1 MDRLRV
7 VPHFSSEIVEQAKCE
22 HAWKSPH
29 VRKGGTRREEREMRH
44 YRQSPS
50 FWPFT
55 ADWFWSVKFV
65 SPSKSIKS
73 IQWDSFPHWAVIA
86 LVICKLQRIFIA
98 SKRESRYFFFTAVSR
113 EELDSVGNT
122 WLLLMPKCC
131 LFQWFFFLWQVDY
144 ALEENFLTEQMW
156 FLPHI
161 SYWKVVTRILIFC
174 GYCLWSAWFVLWCK
188 SIFFDLFWKLEL
200 FIAAK

>member
-7 VPHFSSEIVEQAKCE
+7 VPHFSSEIVEQGKCE
-22 HAWKSPH
+22 RVWKSPH
-29 VRKGGTRREEREMRH
+29 ARKGDTRQEEREMRH

-86 LVICKLQRIFIA
+86 LVICKLQRIFIT
-98 SKRESRYFFFTAVSR
+98 SKRESRY
-113 EELDSVGNT
+113 
-122 WLLLMPKCC
+122 
-131 LFQWFFFLWQVDY
+131 LF
-144 ALEENFLTEQMW
+144 
-156 FLPHI
+156 
-161 SYWKVVTRILIFC
+161 SYLLIFTHMNINFYVY
-174 GYCLWSAWFVLWCK
+174 GYTTRTRTPISGYLKVSNV
-188 SIFFDLFWKLEL
+188 
-200 FIAAK
+200 IAFE

>member
-7 VPHFSSEIVEQAKCE
+7 VPHFSSEIVEQAKRE

-55 ADWFWSVKFV
+55 ADWFWIVKFV

-86 LVICKLQRIFIA
+86 LVICKVRRIFIA
-98 SKRESRYFFFTAVSR
+98 SKVESRCFFFTAVSR

-131 LFQWFFFLWQVDY
+131 LFQWFFLSDRLIMLWRKTFWLSKCD
-144 ALEENFLTEQMW
+144 FCRIFHTERSW
-156 FLPHI
+156 HA
-161 SYWKVVTRILIFC
+161 Y
-174 GYCLWSAWFVLWCK
+174 
-188 SIFFDLFWKLEL
+188 
-200 FIAAK
+200 